1 MNPLGRRL
9 MLISNSFCFG
19 QGYLEHCLEAIRDF
33 VGSGTSMVF
42 LPYAQG
48 PNADAA
54 CQRARETLATVGIE
68 VSGPAPGT
76 SVREQVARAG
86 AVFVG
91 GGNTF
96 RLLKR
101 IQEEGLLEVLR
112 RRADAGMPYLGA
124 SAGSNLA
131 GPTIRTTNDMPIVQP
146 QGFEALDLVPFQI
159 NPHYLDPDP
168 GSRHMGETREQ
179 RIAEFHEENAA
190 MVIGIREGAWITV
203 EDGIARLH
211 GATGARIFRRGE
223 AAREWTGERMELWP
237 SSQARG
243 NRQG

>member
-1 MNPLGRRL
+1 MSPHKRRL

-19 QGYLEHCLEAIRDF
+19 QGYLEHCLEALRGF
-33 VGSGTSMVF
+33 LGSGASMVF

-48 PNADAA
+48 PGADAA
-54 CQRARETLATVGIE
+54 VRRARDTFATLGIE
-68 VSGPAPGT
+68 VSGPAPDA

-101 IQEEGLLEVLR
+101 IHEAGLLEVLR
-112 RRADAGMPYLGA
+112 RRADEGLPYLGA

-131 GPTIRTTNDMPIVQP
+131 GPTIKTTNDMPIVQP
-146 QGFEALDLVPFQI
+146 SSFEALGLVPFQI

-168 GSRHMGETREQ
+168 ESRHMGETREQ
-179 RIAEFHEENAA
+179 RIMEFHQENDAT
-190 MVIGIREGAWITV
+190 VIGLREGAWITV
-203 EDGIARLH
+203 EDGVARLH
-211 GATGARIFRRGE
+211 GAGGARIFRRGE
-223 AAREWTGERMELWP
+223 APAEWGGEPMELWP
-237 SSQARG
+237 PPAG
-243 NRQG
+243 